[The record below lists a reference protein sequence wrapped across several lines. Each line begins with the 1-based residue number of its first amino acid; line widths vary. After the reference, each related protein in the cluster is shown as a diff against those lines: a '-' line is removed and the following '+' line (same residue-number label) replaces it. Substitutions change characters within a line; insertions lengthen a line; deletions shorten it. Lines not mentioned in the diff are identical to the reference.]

1 MSSYVTRT
9 AENIPYFNIDH
20 NFYKNYFFLLTIIEW
35 NNQDSNLCY
44 SENFG
49 IFKNIFKFIRH
60 KTNSFNCCNHKGINP
75 ITRLRLELSH
85 LREHKFKSNF

>member
-20 NFYKNYFFLLTIIEW
+20 NFYKNYFFPLTIIEW

-49 IFKNIFKFIRH
+49 IFKNIF
-60 KTNSFNCCNHKGINP
+60 TNLLDTKQTVLTTA
-75 ITRLRLELSH
+75 ITRGLTRSH
-85 LREHKFKSNF
+85 DSD